1 MTTVEPTTS
10 NFHRRAV
17 LKFSLLAGATG
28 AAANLV
34 SLAPAKAAPLQIPKL
49 LKDCNAAEIAERA
62 NVLLKEQRIYQW
74 SMDVGNVEGIPM
86 VHALPVGE
94 SPSID
99 WAIEFLDN
107 FIDLLQNL
115 AESAINKIFPD
126 QKAGLQVISQ
136 QIHAVEERFW
146 AKVNEY
152 NAILK
157 KYESRDLHAGLDAA
171 DRVLISV
178 LAGFFLG
185 LIAELQELRRKFFIV
200 VEDAWKAQRF
210 WLGDIGEKK
219 DLQKYQDMWATLP
232 IPEVDDYLH
241 DDDFFAF
248 ARVAGPNPLV
258 LRGTTTLPEALE
270 VDLEKFAASAGESL
284 EKAQAEGRL
293 YHVDYAMLGNMA
305 KEDATFKLLTGDNY
319 NTAPIA
325 LFIRPADSKH
335 MRPVVIQIG
344 QNRGTSPVFYA
355 PQRGTQKTSEYWGWQ
370 MAKTVVQTADFNHHE
385 MFSHLGETHLI
396 SEAFCIATHRQLPLG
411 HPLRELLE
419 PHFEGDLYINN
430 LAAAI
435 IMGPYT
441 IGDMVLAAPQK
452 DIAGGAAQARLNWN
466 FTDRMP
472 TRDFADRGVDS
483 PDLEYPY
490 RDDALSVW
498 EETYSWVSSYID
510 VYYKTDADVAEDAE
524 MSAWGDEV
532 INEGKVAGF
541 NKPQTIDALKEAIS
555 MVIFTASAQH
565 AAVNYLQRDQMTYA
579 PYYAGT
585 LANLP
590 DRADGN
596 YSESDWFNMLPT
608 FLSAFAQM
616 YFLNVLGAVYYR
628 RLGDYRKSTFPHP
641 PALTDARVQTP
652 LNNFRDG
659 LKNLEATITQRN
671 QDRLW
676 EYPYLLPSNIPMSTN
691 I

>member
-1 MTTVEPTTS
+1 
-10 NFHRRAV
+10 
-17 LKFSLLAGATG
+17 
-28 AAANLV
+28 
-34 SLAPAKAAPLQIPKL
+34 
-49 LKDCNAAEIAERA
+49 
-62 NVLLKEQRIYQW
+62 
-74 SMDVGNVEGIPM
+74 
-86 VHALPVGE
+86 
-94 SPSID
+94 
-99 WAIEFLDN
+99 
-107 FIDLLQNL
+107 
-115 AESAINKIFPD
+115 
-126 QKAGLQVISQ
+126 
-136 QIHAVEERFW
+136 
-146 AKVNEY
+146 
-152 NAILK
+152 
-157 KYESRDLHAGLDAA
+157 
-171 DRVLISV
+171 
-178 LAGFFLG
+178 
-185 LIAELQELRRKFFIV
+185 
-200 VEDAWKAQRF
+200 
-210 WLGDIGEKK
+210 
-219 DLQKYQDMWATLP
+219 
-232 IPEVDDYLH
+232 
-241 DDDFFAF
+241 
-248 ARVAGPNPLV
+248 
-258 LRGTTTLPEALE
+258 
-270 VDLEKFAASAGESL
+270 
-284 EKAQAEGRL
+284 
-293 YHVDYAMLGNMA
+293 
-305 KEDATFKLLTGDNY
+305 
-319 NTAPIA
+319 
-325 LFIRPADSKH
+325 

-452 DIAGGAAQARLNWN
+452 DLAGGAAQARLNWN

-608 FLSAFAQM
+608 FLSAFVQM